1 MNLGSVFTTIGD
13 AGNQFADAKLQA
25 YDTRIKKLLDQLG
38 ISTGQ
43 TQLSEMQERLRRLK
57 LQPDTEEAKIQQQID
72 SAMNVAKKYGIQV
85 KPEDVRTMLGFPAAP
100 AGPKNEVELF
110 QKDPEQF
117 KKFEEAKREGKPDK
131 KVDVKMTGDFV
142 SEITDADGK
151 SYRGHDP
158 ELPENLK
165 AIVKEYEANAQ
176 KSEETRATREAKK
189 NADALNRAMQIG
201 DMREAQKQRDEV
213 FKTAKRGISGHS
225 FLKTIAQQVNDAEL
239 SGGVGNKWGDML
251 IAEGFMQ
258 LMFGVD
264 PKAVRGSAKTM
275 EYLLQKQGGWDDRAI
290 AEMNDAING
299 GKLSQEVRKKA
310 LEQAMMQIQSWD
322 EQIRQTGG
330 LVDDEKTRALVKK
343 YFDVVGAGEDAAMS
357 GLGGKP
363 H

>member
-25 YDTRIKKLLDQLG
+25 YDQRIKQLMDKLG
-38 ISTGQ
+38 VSKEK
-43 TQLSEMQERLRRLK
+43 TQIDELQERLRRLK
-57 LQPDTEEAKIQQQID
+57 LQPEDEQQKFAQTISSFKSVFGRDPSDQEKQVLFGIAAPRPPVKSLTDMWREEHPKGTAEELQEFLKE
-72 SAMNVAKKYGIQV
+72 N
-85 KPEDVRTMLGFPAAP
+85 KPE
-100 AGPKNEVELF
+100 
-110 QKDPEQF
+110 
-117 KKFEEAKREGKPDK
+117 K

-165 AIVKEYEANAQ
+165 AIVKEYESNAQ

-264 PKAVRGSAKTM
+264 PKALRGSPKMM
-275 EYLLQKQGGWDDRAI
+275 ETLLSQQGGWDDRGI
-290 AEMNDAING
+290 AEMNKAING
-299 GKLSQEVRKKA
+299 GRMSQAVR
-310 LEQAMMQIQSWD
+310 EQALKSAQQQIDSWD
-322 EQIRQTGG
+322 QQIRQTGM
-330 LVDDEKTRALVKK
+330 LVDDPKTRALIQK
-343 YFDVVGAGEDAAMS
+343 YFNSVTAGEDAAMT